1 MKSGCY
7 MMKNIL
13 FISWFKRKKKN
24 RHQQDSEVATEGLR
38 NLTVLVV
45 DDSRT
50 QLYAM
55 EKMLHSVGMNTITAE
70 NGKQAILMARHRMP
84 DIILMDIVMPEIN
97 GFQATRYL
105 SRQPDTQH
113 IPIIIISGSNQESDK
128 AWGLKLG
135 ARDFMQKPVDKELLI
150 AKIRLLLR
158 DRSTPM
164 LFEEEHDMT
173 DAMNRAV

>member
-1 MKSGCY
+1 MR
-7 MMKNIL
+7 NIL
-13 FISWFKRKKKN
+13 FMSWFKRRKKSQ
-24 RHQQDSEVATEGLR
+24 RQQEAATDSLR

-105 SRQPDTQH
+105 TRQPDTRH
-113 IPIIIISGSNQESDK
+113 IPIIIVSGSNQESDK

-135 ARDFMQKPVDKELLI
+135 AKDFMQKPVNKDLLI
-150 AKIRLLLR
+150 TKIKLLLR
-158 DRSTPM
+158 DRPVANSNE
-164 LFEEEHDMT
+164 LNELADELNH
-173 DAMNRAV
+173 AM